1 MNMSGVGTT
10 DNVGVWPVNG
20 GYLAGVS
27 NPH

>member
-1 MNMSGVGTT
+1 MSGVGTT
-10 DNVGVWPVNG
+10 DNVGVWPVKG